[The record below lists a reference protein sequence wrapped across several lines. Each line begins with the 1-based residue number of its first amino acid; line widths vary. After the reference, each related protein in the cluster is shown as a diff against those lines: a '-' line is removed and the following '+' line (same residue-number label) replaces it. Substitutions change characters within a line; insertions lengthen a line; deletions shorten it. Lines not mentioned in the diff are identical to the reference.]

1 MWAREGRRDK
11 RRADGVGCYRD
22 HVVEEVSTQLGQVL
36 RLGAYEIVRKLTRG
50 GMAELFLARKTGSD
64 QLFVLKKILPK
75 YASSSRM
82 VQLFQDEAKLAAS
95 LEHPNIVRVHDIE
108 HAGKDHFFAMEYLH
122 GQDVRTIL
130 HRAFRTGTRMPL
142 HHAVAIARQ
151 VAAALHYAHDKRR
164 TDDTLL
170 DIVHRDV
177 SPSNVIVTF
186 DGGVKLVDFGV
197 AKTTSSTIKTR
208 TGTLKGKIAYM
219 SPEQARG
226 MPLDRRS
233 DIFSLGIVLWEM
245 VTTQRLFR
253 GENDLATLQLVIN
266 QAPRKPSEVE
276 PSCPSELE
284 DIILRA
290 LAQDVTR
297 RYQTAA
303 DFERDLADFAA
314 ERTLD
319 HRPSTLAEYV
329 SGLFAAELSSWHE
342 AQAAGIALFEHLTQV
357 AELTTPISES
367 EFIEAVELD
376 DEEPPEDDDEDD
388 NASAAGSIIS
398 RSEPTKPAR
407 RDPSVPRVR
416 PPAVPT
422 PRGGAAKVPAV
433 ETIDAAAATAIGPPP
448 IVEEGT
454 PVGAPIATPSGGFA
468 VQGTP
473 SSTPGVR
480 ATITPTPYAA
490 ASDFLRDVALLQD
503 MAADR
508 AAANAPPD
516 ASAALIARYEWWFWR
531 VGAGIVALIIVIGLV
546 AGSW

>member
-1 MWAREGRRDK
+1 
-11 RRADGVGCYRD
+11 
-22 HVVEEVSTQLGQVL
+22 
-36 RLGAYEIVRKLTRG
+36 
-50 GMAELFLARKTGSD
+50 MAELFLARKTGSD

-75 YASSSRM
+75 YATSPRM

-130 HRAFRTGTRMPL
+130 HRAFRTGTKMPL

-151 VAAALHYAHDKRR
+151 VAAALHHAHDKRR
-164 TDDTLL
+164 PDDTQLG
-170 DIVHRDV
+170 IVHRDV
-177 SPSNVIVTF
+177 SPSNVIVSF

-197 AKTTSSTIKTR
+197 AKTASSTIKTR

-253 GENDLATLQLVIN
+253 GDNDLATLQLVIN
-266 QAPRKPSEVE
+266 QAPKKPSEVE

-290 LAQDVTR
+290 LAQDATK

-314 ERTLD
+314 DRTLD
-319 HRPSTLAEYV
+319 HRPETLAEYV
-329 SGLFAAELSSWHE
+329 SKLFAAELASWHE

-376 DEEPPEDDDEDD
+376 EDEPPEDDDEDEQP
-388 NASAAGSIIS
+388 SIS

-433 ETIDAAAATAIGPPP
+433 ETVDVAAPTAIGPPP
-448 IVEEGT
+448 ILEDADPLVQ
-454 PVGAPIATPSGGFA
+454 PIATPSDGFA

-508 AAANAPPD
+508 AAANTPPD
-516 ASAALIARYEWWFWR
+516 ANAALIARLEWWFWR
-531 VGAGIVALIIVIGLV
+531 AGAGVVALIIVIGLV
-546 AGSW
+546 AGSC